1 MTIIRQLAEQN
12 SAYCLPRPDCEEKI
26 MMKKSEL
33 IFSAILVP
41 LDFLMLLS
49 AALSAYFLRF
59 SALTDIRPVIL
70 EWPFQ
75 NYLKISLVVA
85 FVWLIIFALAGLY
98 SIGGLRR
105 LIDELTRVFLAC
117 STGIMAV
124 IIFVFF
130 KRELLTSRFIV
141 LAVWGLS
148 IITVNLGRLLMRGI
162 QHLLFKKGVGV
173 HRVVIIGNENTTD
186 NLVAEMHRSP
196 ALGYKVVGRFVD
208 FDQSVKQQIEEI
220 AERKGID
227 EILLSNPALPREKIL
242 ELLDFAN
249 AKHWVFKY
257 AVDLLEAQSTN
268 LEVNMLA
275 GIPIVEIKKTPLDG
289 WGKIVKRVFDF
300 VGALLLIILFSP
312 LMLLIVL
319 AIKLESR
326 GPIIYKNERVGQKN
340 FKIFKF
346 RSMYLKYCTGNE
358 YGGEHALQYEE
369 KLINEKSE
377 RQGPVYKVLADPRR
391 TKVGCWLE
399 KTSLDELPQFFNVL
413 FGQMSLVGPR
423 PHQPREVE
431 QYQKHQKRVLDIK
444 PGVTGLAQISG
455 RSDLDFEEEVK
466 LDTYYI
472 ENWSLKLD
480 LQILFKTPWAV
491 LTRGRRV

>member
-1 MTIIRQLAEQN
+1 
-12 SAYCLPRPDCEEKI
+12 
-26 MMKKSEL
+26 MKKSEL

-41 LDFLMLLS
+41 LDFLMLIG
-49 AALSAYFLRF
+49 AALAAYFLRF

-70 EWPFQ
+70 EWPFHE
-75 NYLKISLVVA
+75 YLNISLVVA
-85 FVWLIIFALAGLY
+85 FAWLIIFTLAGLY
-98 SIGGLRR
+98 SIGGTRR

-148 IITVNLGRLLMRGI
+148 IIAVGLGRLLARAV
-162 QHLLFKKGVGV
+162 QHLLFKRGIGV
-173 HRVVIIGNENTTD
+173 HRIIIIGNENVAD
-186 NLVAEMHRSP
+186 DLVAEMHRRP
-196 ALGYKVVGRFVD
+196 VVGYKIVGRFVD
-208 FDQSVKQQIEEI
+208 FDQLIKQQIEDI
-220 AERKGID
+220 ADRKGVD
-227 EILLSNPALPREKIL
+227 EVLLANSAFPREKTL

-249 AKHWVFKY
+249 EKHWVFKY
-257 AVDLLEAQSTN
+257 AADLLEAQSTN
-268 LEVNMLA
+268 LEVNMVA

-289 WGKIVKRVFDF
+289 WGKIVKRTFDF
-300 VGALLLIILFSP
+300 IGAILLIILFSP
-312 LMLLIVL
+312 LMLLIIL

-326 GPIIYKNERVGQKN
+326 GSIIYKNERVGQRKN
-340 FKIFKF
+340 FKTFKF
-346 RSMYLKYCTGNE
+346 RSMYLKYCTGTE
-358 YGGEHALQYEE
+358 YGGETALQYEE

-377 RQGPVYKVLADPRR
+377 RQGPVYKVLNDPRR
-391 TKVGCWLE
+391 TKVGRWLE
-399 KTSLDELPQFFNVL
+399 KTSLDEIPQFFNVL

-480 LQILFKTPWAV
+480 LQIMFKTPWAV